1 MKMARGTLY
10 LMIAEVMFV
19 LSGWAIH
26 IVAGR
31 ILGKYFYGVFVL
43 LLTLLT
49 QYRIFLASGV
59 HRAVAKY
66 ISEDPRFAPAVRRQA
81 LRLQF
86 IAGWALCGLVWVIAP
101 SLARLWQNAELVG
114 YIRLTGFFFPI
125 FGLYSVY
132 RGVLNGMKL
141 FGREALVSIVYSLLK
156 VLFLFVLIHYYGIAG
171 AVTGYLVAIVGG
183 MFLARFLAPSGSG
196 ETGAPFPIM
205 RIVRFAVPVMLFSF
219 IISLIQNIDLYFIRA
234 LIPPPGTDSANS
246 YYGCAQQFSKIPYM
260 ILFAL
265 SMTLFPNISS
275 LTARPGG
282 KQKAAQTIRKS
293 LRAGLLLVLPVSCL
307 IGGASSNLIEWV
319 FPTING
325 GGDALRVLIFGQTL
339 LSFLFILTT
348 ILTAAGRPWLSFSLV
363 GVTLGIDVILNYLL
377 IPAYGI
383 TGAAAATTIS
393 SAVGAI
399 AAAGAVRR
407 NFRALVVPSSAVKI
421 TIASA
426 IVFWL
431 TLLINPA
438 RWMIPPVFLLLW
450 AIYILLLLVFREIDK
465 NDWQMLKSLII
476 KKAS

>member
-31 ILGKYFYGVFVL
+31 ILGKNFYGVFVL

-171 AVTGYLVAIVGG
+171 GRNRI
-183 MFLARFLAPSGSG
+183 SGRDRRGDVSG
-196 ETGAPFPIM
+196 
-205 RIVRFAVPVMLFSF
+205 
-219 IISLIQNIDLYFIRA
+219 
-234 LIPPPGTDSANS
+234 
-246 YYGCAQQFSKIPYM
+246 
-260 ILFAL
+260 AL
-265 SMTLFPNISS
+265 S
-275 LTARPGG
+275 RPVRVRGDGG
-282 KQKAAQTIRKS
+282 SFSDNANCQVCR
-293 LRAGLLLVLPVSCL
+293 P
-307 IGGASSNLIEWV
+307 
-319 FPTING
+319 
-325 GGDALRVLIFGQTL
+325 GDALL
-339 LSFLFILTT
+339 LHYQPDPEY
-348 ILTAAGRPWLSFSLV
+348 RP
-363 GVTLGIDVILNYLL
+363 LL
-377 IPAYGI
+377 HPGPD
-383 TGAAAATTIS
+383 S
-393 SAVGAI
+393 
-399 AAAGAVRR
+399 
-407 NFRALVVPSSAVKI
+407 PS
-421 TIASA
+421 
-426 IVFWL
+426 
-431 TLLINPA
+431 
-438 RWMIPPVFLLLW
+438 RH
-450 AIYILLLLVFREIDK
+450 
-465 NDWQMLKSLII
+465 
-476 KKAS
+476 